1 VRTHFGREQ
10 REAARSFQVS
20 RAAPRAS

>member
-1 VRTHFGREQ
+1 VRIHFGREQ